1 MAGRRR
7 CRCRAGVRHRRRSA
21 AHVRRCVCPRR
32 CRGLTEGVTA
42 CAVGL
47 RLWSSGVPPAR
58 RQQGRVKSRH
68 APLRSAYRV
77 MAECR
82 RSATMSADVGGD
94 GVTRPLAPSG
104 SGSGVVAYLRHADSR
119 GVSSPGTLRSAY
131 RVMAECRRSATMCA
145 DVGGDGVTRP
155 LAPSGW
161 RRCSGAGMV
170 SVEDEVRRADPL
182 SVNPG
187 QRPGREDE
195 EICTAWRCRC
205 RCSAGVCQRRRSA
218 AHVCRRV
225 CPRRCRGLTEDVTAR
240 AVRLCHCCAKR

>member
-32 CRGLTEGVTA
+32 CRGLTESVTA
-42 CAVGL
+42 RAVGQ

-68 APLRSAYRV
+68 AALRSAYRV

-104 SGSGVVAYLRHADSR
+104 WRLWSSGVPPARRQQGRVKSRHAA
-119 GVSSPGTLRSAY
+119 LRSAY
-131 RVMAECRRSATMCA
+131 RVMAECRRSATMSA
-145 DVGGDGVTRP
+145 DVGGDGVARP
-155 LAPSGW
+155 LRYDACLFSG
-161 RRCSGAGMV
+161 
-170 SVEDEVRRADPL
+170 E
-182 SVNPG
+182 
-187 QRPGREDE
+187 
-195 EICTAWRCRC
+195 
-205 RCSAGVCQRRRSA
+205 
-218 AHVCRRV
+218 RRV
-225 CPRRCRGLTEDVTAR
+225 YQENVVGGTCERRV
-240 AVRLCHCCAKR
+240 